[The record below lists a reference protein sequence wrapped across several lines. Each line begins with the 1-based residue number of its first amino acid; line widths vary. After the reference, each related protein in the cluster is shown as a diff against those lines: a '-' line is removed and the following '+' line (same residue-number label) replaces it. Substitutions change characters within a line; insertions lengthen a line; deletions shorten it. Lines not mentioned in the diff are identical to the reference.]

1 MIQLYIYVAQILNE
15 LYNIANQELVKLNNW
30 FCANKLAIN
39 IKKTKYAICETQN
52 QCNQIPN
59 ELTLSIN
66 NLKLTRI
73 CNHQAE
79 DSVKFPGIHM
89 DENLTWRNHVV
100 SVGTKL
106 ARSIFSLNIV
116 KHILP
121 FDILRTLYFTLVQ
134 SNIMPGLIVW
144 GNTCFVNKIFYS
156 KSELFVYSTI
166 RPFGHTLTH
175 SLRVITY

>member
-1 MIQLYIYVAQILNE
+1 M
-15 LYNIANQELVKLNNW
+15 KLNDW
-30 FCANKLAIN
+30 FCANKLALN
-39 IKKTKYAICETQN
+39 IKITKYAIFGTQN

-59 ELTLSIN
+59 ELTLA
-66 NLKLTRI
+66 RI
-73 CNHQAE
+73 CNHKAE
-79 DSVKFPGIHM
+79 DLVKFLGIYM

-106 ARSIFSLNIV
+106 ARSIFALNRV

-156 KSELFVYSTI
+156 KSELFVYPTI